1 MSNNHNN
8 MNTNSNLFNDM
19 SNSDILFINIL
30 NTMYND
36 NLRIIHHLMDQ
47 NSEITFQLIDI
58 LNNRRRHNI
67 PLNNSNSNRN
77 YTTNRASNTHNRNR
91 NNHTSVPENSNTL
104 QRRVYIDNIPYY
116 LDNLQLFTL
125 PTTTGTTNGSS
136 SRNLSNHFSRIL
148 NSFLEPVN
156 ITPTQTQ
163 IENATRNIVY
173 GDILEP
179 INNSCP
185 ISLETFTDTSNVTM
199 IRHCRHIFNTT
210 NLMSWFSSNCKC
222 PVCRYDIRNY
232 DPNTANNINNINTA
246 NNINTTNTAI
256 NDDNNEE
263 EDLEYEQDNNT
274 SNNTRQNQSTRE
286 IPNNRNNNRNNNNN
300 SIEALFFEII
310 GDLSNNNI
318 EYTYDNTS
326 TLFNSLFPPTR
337 RRETRR

>member
-1 MSNNHNN
+1 
-8 MNTNSNLFNDM
+8 
-19 SNSDILFINIL
+19 
-30 NTMYND
+30 MYND
-36 NLRIIHHLMDQ
+36 NLRMIHHLMDQ

-58 LNNRRRHNI
+58 LNNRRRQNI
-67 PLNNSNSNRN
+67 PLNSNNTNNNGTSNRN
-77 YTTNRASNTHNRNR
+77 YTTNRGTHNHNRNR
-91 NNHTSVPENSNTL
+91 NNYSAIPENNNNTP

-116 LDNLQLFTL
+116 VDNLQLFTL
-125 PTTTGTTNGSS
+125 PNTHGSRSTSGSS

-173 GDILEP
+173 GDILDP

-199 IRHCRHIFNTT
+199 IRHCRHIFNTS
-210 NLMSWFSSNCKC
+210 NIMSWFSSNCKC

-232 DPNTANNINNINTA
+232 DPNNNNDNND
-246 NNINTTNTAI
+246 NNDNN
-256 NDDNNEE
+256 NNNNNEE
-263 EDLEYEQDNNT
+263 ELEHQQEDDNDNASNNIRSPPET
-274 SNNTRQNQSTRE
+274 RETRNSNNT
-286 IPNNRNNNRNNNNN
+286 
-300 SIEALFFEII
+300 IETLFFEII
-310 GDLSNNNI
+310 SDLSNNNI